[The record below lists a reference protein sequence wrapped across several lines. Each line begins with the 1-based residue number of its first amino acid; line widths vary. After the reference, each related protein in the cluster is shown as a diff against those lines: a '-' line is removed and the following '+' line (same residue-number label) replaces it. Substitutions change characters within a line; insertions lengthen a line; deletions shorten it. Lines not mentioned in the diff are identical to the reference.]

1 MIQNTVHS
9 VRRAWY
15 LAKSGTWISATQFSL
30 SIYDLTSQVSPFP
43 ALHEYFMRYALLLL
57 FSMLFLF
64 LARDWFPVG
73 THYLHIF
80 ELSLISSTSF
90 RYIYISSLA
99 LFPSSAYFQALFTL
113 PEILPHRSWSWQSA
127 IQYLCLPATSRADV
141 LSLQGRSSPPH
152 QNQHPRHWFSAH
164 LCFCSSISCSN
175 KQ

>member
-90 RYIYISSLA
+90 RYIYIFL
-99 LFPSSAYFQALFTL
+99 L
-113 PEILPHRSWSWQSA
+113 
-127 IQYLCLPATSRADV
+127 
-141 LSLQGRSSPPH
+141 
-152 QNQHPRHWFSAH
+152 
-164 LCFCSSISCSN
+164 
-175 KQ
+175 